1 MGRKLYKMGRA
12 ILFCLLVFFMLLQL
26 NRIFIRK
33 SLERPWDMSNK
44 IGGFYN
50 SVDDYDIYF
59 LGTSHSY
66 CSFNP
71 LALYENTGMKSYV
84 LATQKQPL
92 GATYYYMKDAIKR
105 REPKYVVVDVFSCLL
120 KGEADEGVVHSYTD
134 DMPLSFN
141 KLAMIYRVVPRG
153 MKAEALFPLIKYHDR
168 WGELKPKDYHTRYED
183 YEDPYRG
190 YVALAGHSEKFQEDL
205 TGESKKNIAPAI
217 SDEVKNYL
225 LSMGEYCTR
234 RGIQLVL
241 VKTPTWEEESYSD
254 RLKELEVFIKHQGF
268 AYIDFNPSK
277 DAMNIKPEDYYD
289 GYHLNTVG
297 VEKFNT
303 YLTDLMKE
311 KGMVNDGVKDNRWLV
326 EREKQKQE
334 FENFAQ

>member
-12 ILFCLLVFFMLLQL
+12 LLFCLLVFCMLLQL

-33 SLERPWDMSNK
+33 SLEKPWDMSNK

-50 SVDDYDIYF
+50 SVDDYDIYY

-71 LALYENTGMKSYV
+71 LALYEKTGMKSYV
-84 LATQKQPL
+84 LATQKQPI
-92 GATYYYMKDAIKR
+92 GATYYYMRDAIKR
-105 REPKYVVVDVFSCLL
+105 REPKYVVVDVFSCFL
-120 KGEADEGVVHSYTD
+120 KAEDDEGVIHSYTD
-134 DMPLSFN
+134 DMPMSLN
-141 KLAMIYRVVPRG
+141 KLAMIYHVVPRG
-153 MKAEALFPLIKYHDR
+153 MKSEALFPLIKYHDR
-168 WGELKPKDYHTRYED
+168 WGELKPKDYHVRYED
-183 YEDPYRG
+183 YRDPYKG

-205 TGESKKNIAPAI
+205 KGESKKNIAPAI
-217 SDEVKNYL
+217 SDEVKNSL
-225 LSMGEYCTR
+225 LSMGEYCAK

-241 VKTPTWEEESYSD
+241 VKTPTWEEDSYKA
-254 RLKELEVFIKHQGF
+254 RLIELETFIKQEGF
-268 AYIDFNPSK
+268 TYINFNPSK

-303 YLTDLMKE
+303 YLVELMKE
-311 KGMVNDGVKDNRWLV
+311 MGMVDDGPKDSRWLE

>member
-12 ILFCLLVFFMLLQL
+12 LLFCLLVFCMLLQL

-33 SLERPWDMSNK
+33 SLEKPWDMSNK

-71 LALYENTGMKSYV
+71 LALYDETGMKSYV

-92 GATYYYMKDAIKR
+92 GATYYYMKDAVKK
-105 REPKYVVVDVFSCLL
+105 REPKYIVVDVFSCLL
-120 KGEADEGVVHSYTD
+120 KEEGDEGVIHSYTD
-134 DMPLSFN
+134 DMPMSLN
-141 KLAMIYRVVPRG
+141 KLAMICRVVPRD

-168 WGELKPKDYHTRYED
+168 WGELKAKDYETRYKD
-183 YEDPYRG
+183 YRDPYRG
-190 YVALAGHSEKFQEDL
+190 YVALPGQSEKFQEDL
-205 TGESKKNIAPAI
+205 KGESKKNIAPAI
-217 SDEVKNYL
+217 SDEVKSYL
-225 LSMGEYCTR
+225 LSMKKYCGK

-241 VKTPTWEEESYSD
+241 VKTPTWEEDSYKA
-254 RLKELEVFIKHQGF
+254 RLKELETFLKEEDF
-268 AYIDFNPSK
+268 TYINYNQAK
-277 DAMNIKPEDYYD
+277 DTMDLTPADYYD

-297 VEKFNT
+297 GEKFNRF
-303 YLTDLMKE
+303 LAEQMKG
-311 KGMVNDGVKDNRWLV
+311 KGIESSGSKDRKWLE
-326 EREKQKQE
+326 EREKQKKE